1 MNEINFVELKNI
13 YECVN
18 LLLDY
23 YGNQNIINVGDKN
36 IADKYNGFV
45 DFSLE
50 GNHFICDVLLYMNLK
65 E

>member
-23 YGNQNIINVGDKN
+23 YGNQTIINIGDKG
-36 IADKYNGFV
+36 IADKYNKLSKIRSSIIDIIEQKIFEYGF
-45 DFSLE
+45 
-50 GNHFICDVLLYMNLK
+50 N
-65 E
+65 

>member
-13 YECVN
+13 YECVT

-36 IADKYNGFV
+36 IADKYNKLSKIRSSIINIMEQKIFEYGF
-45 DFSLE
+45 
-50 GNHFICDVLLYMNLK
+50 N
-65 E
+65 

>member
-23 YGNQNIINVGDKN
+23 YGNQTIINIGDKN
-36 IADKYNGFV
+36 ITDKYNKLSKIRSSIIDIMEQKIFEYGF
-45 DFSLE
+45 
-50 GNHFICDVLLYMNLK
+50 N
-65 E
+65 

>member
-23 YGNQNIINVGDKN
+23 YGNQTIINVGDKN
-36 IADKYNGFV
+36 ITDKYNKLSKIRSSIIDIMEQKIFEYGF
-45 DFSLE
+45 
-50 GNHFICDVLLYMNLK
+50 N
-65 E
+65 

>member
-36 IADKYNGFV
+36 IADKYNKLSKIRSSIINIMEQKIFEYGF
-45 DFSLE
+45 
-50 GNHFICDVLLYMNLK
+50 N
-65 E
+65 

>member
-1 MNEINFVELKNI
+1 MINLKIITQLKFKKMNEINFVELKNI

-36 IADKYNGFV
+36 IADK
-45 DFSLE
+45 
-50 GNHFICDVLLYMNLK
+50 
-65 E
+65 